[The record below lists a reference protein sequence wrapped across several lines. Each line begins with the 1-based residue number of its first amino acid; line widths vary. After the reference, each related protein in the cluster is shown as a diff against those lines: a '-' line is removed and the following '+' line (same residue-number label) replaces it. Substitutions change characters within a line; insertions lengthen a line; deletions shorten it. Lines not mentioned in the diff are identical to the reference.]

1 MPTTFNVLSLGNHA
15 SIDTVEGNTTAEN
28 ASALVGLTFGDV
40 SNPLW
45 ELSQSF
51 APAGAG
57 AGGGNA
63 GVFDMNNSATNDQ
76 FSLDGGAAQTFDGT
90 SIYNATITYTDGTT
104 STITAV
110 IFQDTAG
117 NTYLAPEFSAN
128 ADQTDLQSGAIRS
141 LTLDSLFGN
150 NYSGMTANRQ
160 TTNFMVCFVQGTLIR
175 TPAGDVPVET
185 LTSGDVVC
193 TLDNGP
199 QKIRWIGHRMV
210 PSTGAMQP
218 IQINKGALGQNLP
231 TQTLRVSRQ
240 HMMMTS
246 ARVVEHMFGADYAL
260 VAAHKLT
267 ELDGIQSCDDLGFV
281 TYWHFMCD
289 QHEIV
294 FANDAPAETLYLGA
308 QARKSMSSTALAEI
322 QQIFPDLNPFS
333 RHIRP
338 SGKDQKQLVQRLGK
352 NDKSVLARHLC

>member
-1 MPTTFNVLSLGNHA
+1 
-15 SIDTVEGNTTAEN
+15 
-28 ASALVGLTFGDV
+28 
-40 SNPLW
+40 
-45 ELSQSF
+45 
-51 APAGAG
+51 
-57 AGGGNA
+57 
-63 GVFDMNNSATNDQ
+63 
-76 FSLDGGAAQTFDGT
+76 
-90 SIYNATITYTDGTT
+90 
-104 STITAV
+104 
-110 IFQDTAG
+110 
-117 NTYLAPEFSAN
+117 
-128 ADQTDLQSGAIRS
+128 
-141 LTLDSLFGN
+141 
-150 NYSGMTANRQ
+150 
-160 TTNFMVCFVQGTLIR
+160 
-175 TPAGDVPVET
+175 
-185 LTSGDVVC
+185 
-193 TLDNGP
+193 
-199 QKIRWIGHRMV
+199 MV

-338 SGKDQKQLVQRLGK
+338 SGKDQKQLVQRLRK